1 MPRFAL
7 LASLAL
13 AACTGDP
20 APLPQPDAAADV
32 APDVAA
38 PPDAPQDAAA
48 PPDLTPPADVAGPDA
63 TPPPDAGPDNGP
75 DVTADAAPDAPRDVA
90 GELADAGPDR
100 ADVPPSDPLL
110 EQVSAVRVTASV
122 PGVSWDSA
130 RAQSCSVT
138 GGMVSVGAEYSSPSA
153 ATFTVTGP
161 LSGPVVLTV
170 VTTGGGASDVRA
182 MVRASAEYLTDGASV
197 RRINVAVRGM
207 PGANPVVDVIALG
220 CVVR

>member
-90 GELADAGPDR
+90 GELADVAPDR
-100 ADVPPSDPLL
+100 PETPPADPLL
-110 EQVSAVRVTASV
+110 EQVSAVRVTATDGTETWAT
-122 PGVSWDSA
+122 PE
-130 RAQSCSVT
+130 AQSCAVT
-138 GGMVSVGAEYSSPSA
+138 SGRVGGGAEYRRPYVL
-153 ATFTVTGP
+153 TVSFDGP
-161 LSGPVVLTV
+161 LSGPVVLSV
-170 VTTGGGASDVRA
+170 PGAGADIRATVRA
-182 MVRASAEYLTDGASV
+182 GAEYLTDGASV
-197 RRINVAVRGM
+197 RRVNVEVRGM
-207 PGANPVVDVIALG
+207 ASPSAPPLTVIALG